1 MGTQRMGNSKI
12 AVTVSF
18 SGTTSLIY
26 KVETESQGGKE
37 DDNQRESK
45 YQVSRCYALCG
56 GGVPVLIPGEFYQL
70 SVPFYAL
77 QRL

>member
-1 MGTQRMGNSKI
+1 MGNSKI
-12 AVTVSF
+12 AVTIRF

-26 KVETESQGGKE
+26 KVETESQGERE

-56 GGVPVLIPGEFYQL
+56 ELSQGGVPVLIPGEFYQL

-77 QRL
+77 QRP